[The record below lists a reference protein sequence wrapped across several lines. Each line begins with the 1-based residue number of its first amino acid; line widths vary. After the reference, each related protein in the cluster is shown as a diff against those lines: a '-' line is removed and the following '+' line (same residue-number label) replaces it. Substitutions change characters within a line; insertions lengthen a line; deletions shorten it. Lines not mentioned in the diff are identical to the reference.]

1 MSGKVLCSG
10 RWKKK
15 IHLLNLII
23 FPLPFAFCHTHTH
36 TLTLPHLFTRAL
48 ILIKKC
54 LPLLPPSSW
63 VRCLC
68 MDWDTGPDLIPTG
81 WMTSCGLYRC
91 AHTSNL
97 ARYSPL
103 LFPTGKTLQGP
114 VSELCGRNQNAKA
127 AKVIWG
133 KEKRKSFPESL
144 LEGCLPCSAAVMSQL
159 VLLSEITDINCC
171 GQATQLDFSQMAQMK
186 VSITLI

>member
-1 MSGKVLCSG
+1 MWVVPLCS
-10 RWKKK
+10 
-15 IHLLNLII
+15 HLQPGQIQPP
-23 FPLPFAFCHTHTH
+23 PLPNREDST
-36 TLTLPHLFTRAL
+36 
-48 ILIKKC
+48 
-54 LPLLPPSSW
+54 
-63 VRCLC
+63 
-68 MDWDTGPDLIPTG
+68 
-81 WMTSCGLYRC
+81 
-91 AHTSNL
+91 
-97 ARYSPL
+97 
-103 LFPTGKTLQGP
+103 
-114 VSELCGRNQNAKA
+114 VSELCGKNQNAKP

>member
-1 MSGKVLCSG
+1 MSEKVLCSG

-36 TLTLPHLFTRAL
+36 ALTLPHLFTRAL

-54 LPLLPPSSW
+54 LPLLPSSSW
-63 VRCLC
+63 VLCLC
-68 MDWDTGPDLIPTG
+68 TNWDTGQWKPDVIPTG
-81 WMTSCGLYRC
+81 WMISCGLYRC

-103 LFPTGKTLQGP
+103 LFPTGKTLQFQSC
-114 VSELCGRNQNAKA
+114 VAKIKMQNQQKSS
-127 AKVIWG
+127 G
-133 KEKRKSFPESL
+133 EKRRENPFQRAS
-144 LEGCLPCSAAVMSQL
+144 
-159 VLLSEITDINCC
+159 
-171 GQATQLDFSQMAQMK
+171 
-186 VSITLI
+186 